1 MQQLSTNSK
10 PETLNYIGG
19 HNYCVDLLMFLRNM
33 FSVMYCELFKVKAG
47 LLMNCIELLLSQPVP
62 EQVAAETK
70 MQYTCNLP
78 QRIEV
83 E

>member
-1 MQQLSTNSK
+1 
-10 PETLNYIGG
+10 
-19 HNYCVDLLMFLRNM
+19 
-33 FSVMYCELFKVKAG
+33 MYCELFKVKAG